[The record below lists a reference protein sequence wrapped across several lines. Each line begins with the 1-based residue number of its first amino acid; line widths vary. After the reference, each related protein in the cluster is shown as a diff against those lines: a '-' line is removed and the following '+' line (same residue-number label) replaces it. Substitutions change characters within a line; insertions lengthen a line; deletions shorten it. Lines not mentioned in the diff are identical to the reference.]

1 MYRHCFTLGLLLIAG
16 VASGGGVPSGPERLE
31 VIASR
36 VRLACYSQE
45 QELVAPNPQPSVRQ
59 VTFAALGL
67 LESGGSPARAEKL
80 VRHAL
85 GLQVMDPGAADYGTV
100 PWRQGH
106 PEIKD
111 PNAIEFTMQ
120 PVGVILIRHA
130 SRLSEGFK
138 EEVKP
143 HVRAA
148 ITAIQRHPVLVK
160 YSNIYLMKTVNL
172 LLLGQAVGDPA
183 AVAEGRANFE
193 TWLAFTR
200 TNGLT
205 EYASPTYS
213 PIQADCLALAH
224 NLIRDKALKGRMKGV
239 LDLYWADMAASY
251 FPDRQTMTGPSSRNY
266 NSGFLFSD
274 PNVEYSYY
282 LTGLRSRPPSET
294 MLSDMVRAFTVVR
307 MPGYRPGRDI
317 LGLAELPERTLRA
330 RFGSGPGQDRYLW
343 ITPELSLGSSSAY
356 YGPQDRRICAE
367 FASQKRLP
375 LAGFVVDSLD
385 SPFGTVR
392 STDRSGHSKPH
403 HLPHLLATVQE
414 EGFMLVL
421 ADLSPALLTGDF
433 TNLASN
439 ILLPARVDQLVLDGQ
454 AVDSS
459 KPFNLAAGP
468 GAVVGLRE
476 GRAALAVRLFSADGC
491 AGQAPSWKLEF
502 DGNAEGAARL
512 AAHHYQGPMRSLTG
526 PHPRCGFIMMAARCE
541 TAREFETF
549 LQRASSVVP
558 VETMQKGVWTVKAT
572 FEGTVLEAGLDLDR
586 QEISLRRANGRE
598 WSQEILTV
606 NGRDLGRK
614 YLGSA
619 PGPSGKPGH

>member
-1 MYRHCFTLGLLLIAG
+1 
-16 VASGGGVPSGPERLE
+16 
-31 VIASR
+31 
-36 VRLACYSQE
+36 
-45 QELVAPNPQPSVRQ
+45 
-59 VTFAALGL
+59 
-67 LESGGSPARAEKL
+67 
-80 VRHAL
+80 
-85 GLQVMDPGAADYGTV
+85 
-100 PWRQGH
+100 
-106 PEIKD
+106 
-111 PNAIEFTMQ
+111 
-120 PVGVILIRHA
+120 
-130 SRLSEGFK
+130 
-138 EEVKP
+138 
-143 HVRAA
+143 
-148 ITAIQRHPVLVK
+148 
-160 YSNIYLMKTVNL
+160 
-172 LLLGQAVGDPA
+172 
-183 AVAEGRANFE
+183 
-193 TWLAFTR
+193 
-200 TNGLT
+200 
-205 EYASPTYS
+205 
-213 PIQADCLALAH
+213 
-224 NLIRDKALKGRMKGV
+224 
-239 LDLYWADMAASY
+239 
-251 FPDRQTMTGPSSRNY
+251 
-266 NSGFLFSD
+266 
-274 PNVEYSYY
+274 
-282 LTGLRSRPPSET
+282 RPPSET
-294 MLSDMVRAFTVVR
+294 MLSDMVRAFTVAR

-343 ITPELSLGSSSAY
+343 ITPDFSLGSSSAY

-459 KPFNLAAGP
+459 KPFNLTAGP

-476 GRAALAVRLFSADGC
+476 GHAALAVRLFAADGC
-491 AGQAPSWKLEF
+491 AGQEPSWKLEF

-541 TAREFETF
+541 TAREFESF
-549 LQRASSVVP
+549 LQRAAAVVP

-586 QEISLRRANGRE
+586 QELSLRRANGRE